1 MNIMR
6 NMKIVTVQHA
16 IKSRWFSW
24 RLAGPILC
32 GLLLFQG
39 VAQAAPQP
47 LDRVLAVVNEGVV
60 LESDLNQEMRNIQNQ
75 YRAQGMPLPPREL
88 LRRQVLEHLI
98 MVELQVQRA
107 QQAGLR
113 ISNDMLNEAVY
124 TVAQRNQMDLSQFA
138 SALEQE
144 GIDYAAFR
152 ERLRKQLLLE
162 QLRRQDVA
170 AKIKVTDEEVDNY
183 LRQQLKHQDQQ
194 PSEFH
199 LRHILIGVSERASPA
214 EIAKQAALARR
225 IHQQLEQGA
234 DFAQTAVR
242 YSQSET
248 ALNGGDMGW
257 RPISE
262 VPRLFAERVRSM
274 RPGELSDVIRSP
286 SGFHIFQ
293 LVEKRNAAANST
305 IQQIHLRQI
314 LVRTNEVTRAANAQ
328 GLLLHLRQRIQ
339 NGEPFGVIARQYSDD
354 KSTSASGGDMGWIAV
369 NALPQV
375 YLEQVSKLAENQVS
389 EPFATP
395 DGWVMI
401 QVVGHRTIDNTQQ
414 VRRERA
420 RQALLRRKL
429 EEETE
434 LYLRRLRDEAYVEIK
449 DPSLQP
455 G

>member
-1 MNIMR
+1 MR
-6 NMKIVTVQHA
+6 MTPRRTLWPWLQLSH
-16 IKSRWFSW
+16 
-24 RLAGPILC
+24 LTGLILC
-32 GLLLFQG
+32 GLLLHQG
-39 VAQAAPQP
+39 MAQAAPQP
-47 LDRVLAVVNEGVV
+47 LDRVLAVVNDGVV
-60 LESDLNQEMRNIQNQ
+60 LESDLDQELRNIESQ
-75 YRAQGMPLPPREL
+75 YRSQGIPLPPRDV

-107 QQAGLR
+107 QQAGIR

-144 GIDYAAFR
+144 GIDFASFR

-162 QLRRQDVA
+162 QLRQREVA
-170 AKIKVTDEEVDNY
+170 SRVKVTDEEVDNY
-183 LRQQLKHQDQQ
+183 LRHQGQE
-194 PSEFH
+194 SEKPAEYH
-199 LRHILIGVSERASPA
+199 IRHILIGVSERASPA
-214 EIAKQAALARR
+214 EIAQKSALAKR
-225 IHQQLEQGA
+225 IHQELVQGA
-234 DFAQTAVR
+234 DFSQMAVR

-257 RPISE
+257 RSLSE
-262 VPRLFAERVRSM
+262 VPRLFAEHLGGM
-274 RPGELSDVIRSP
+274 RPGAISDVIRSP
-286 SGFHIFQ
+286 SGFHLFQ
-293 LVEKRNAAANST
+293 LVEKRDAAEAST
-305 IQQIHLRQI
+305 IQQVHLRQI
-314 LVRTNEVTRAANAQ
+314 LVRTNEVTKPANAE

-339 NGEPFGVIARQYSDD
+339 NGEPFGVIAKQYSDD

-375 YLEQVSKLAENQVS
+375 YLEHLTHLSLNEMS

-395 DGWVMI
+395 DGWVII
-401 QVVGHRTIDNTQQ
+401 QVVGQRQMDNTQE

-434 LYLRRLRDEAYVEIK
+434 LYLRRLRDEAYIEIK
-449 DPSLQP
+449 DPSLKS